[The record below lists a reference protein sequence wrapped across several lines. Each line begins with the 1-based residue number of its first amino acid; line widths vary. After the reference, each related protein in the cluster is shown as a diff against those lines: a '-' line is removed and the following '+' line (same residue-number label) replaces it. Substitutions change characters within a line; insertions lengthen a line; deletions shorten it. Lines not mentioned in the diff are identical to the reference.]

1 MKGDGLYFKLNKNS
15 TIPIF
20 NIYIYTHT
28 KKEVLVVLERK
39 EILTRA
45 LKYKGPSE
53 MSQSV
58 TERQVL
64 HDSTYMKNLEQ
75 SHS

>member
-1 MKGDGLYFKLNKNS
+1 MIEEQVNKMYY
-15 TIPIF
+15 IH
-20 NIYIYTHT
+20 IYIYTYTYTH
-28 KKEVLVVLERK
+28 KKEVLAVLERK
-39 EILTRA
+39 EILTCA

-64 HDSTYMKNLEQ
+64 HDSTYMRNLEQ
-75 SHS
+75 SHL

>member
-1 MKGDGLYFKLNKNS
+1 MFS
-15 TIPIF
+15 EHIF
-20 NIYIYTHT
+20 QVQFIHIYIYTHT
-28 KKEVLVVLERK
+28 KKEVLAVLERK
-39 EILTRA
+39 EILTCA

-64 HDSTYMKNLEQ
+64 HDSTYMRNLEQ
-75 SHS
+75 SHL